1 MKAESQTQNFLSI
14 RHHGLMLLV
23 SFVIGLYP
31 LSPLMAQDE
40 ESGAEIFWGEEDTTA
55 EEDFNLE
62 DFGFEEEDI
71 GAVEEDLGGF
81 EFDEEPLD
89 EDFEADTAFDDAFAE
104 DEFVDEEPV
113 EEDLSEVAQRMGY
126 TLNLVGASPSF
137 VNHQLNT
144 YNSGVDFRLAF
155 EFPMLMQVG
164 PLRFR
169 LGAEV
174 GTFKFTNYK
183 PVGGSFSG
191 IHITGILSFPAG
203 PGHVKLGGGMIGSAF
218 GVVAENTYGLTIGN
232 SLDVRLGIRSTTAFN
247 VVDSKK
253 NKLGTVSWLDGLI
266 VFGVTI

>member
-1 MKAESQTQNFLSI
+1 MKAESQKNEFLLI
-14 RHHGLMLLV
+14 RHRWLVLLV
-23 SFVIGLYP
+23 SLVFCFYP
-31 LSPLMAQDE
+31 LNRLQAQDE
-40 ESGAEIFWGEEDTTA
+40 EGSTEIFWGEEDTTA

-62 DFGFEEEDI
+62 DFGFEEEDT
-71 GAVEEDLGGF
+71 GAAEEDLGGF
-81 EFDEEPLD
+81 EFDEEPVDAGL
-89 EDFEADTAFDDAFAE
+89 EEETSFDDAFAE

-144 YNSGVDFRLAF
+144 YNSAVDFRVAF
-155 EFPMLMQVG
+155 EFPMLLQLG
-164 PLRFR
+164 PVRFR

-183 PVGGSFSG
+183 PVGGTFSG
-191 IHITGILSFPAG
+191 ISINGILSFPAG
-203 PGHVKLGGGMIGSAF
+203 PGQVKLGSGMIGGNIGF
-218 GVVAENTYGLTIGN
+218 IAENSYGFTIGN

-253 NKLGTVSWLDGLI
+253 QKLGTVSWMDGLVI
-266 VFGVTI
+266 LGISI

>member
-1 MKAESQTQNFLSI
+1 MKAESQIQNFLSI
-14 RHHGLMLLV
+14 RHHGLLLLV
-23 SFVIGLYP
+23 SLVIGFYP
-31 LSPLMAQDE
+31 LNQLMAQDE
-40 ESGAEIFWGEEDTTA
+40 EGTTEIFWGEDDTSL
-55 EEDFNLE
+55 DQDLNLD
-62 DFGFEEEDI
+62 DFGFEEDTA
-71 GAVEEDLGGF
+71 AVEEDLGGF
-81 EFDEEPLD
+81 EFDEEPV
-89 EDFEADTAFDDAFAE
+89 EEGFEEDTAFDDAFAE
-104 DEFVDEEPV
+104 DEFAEEEPV

-183 PVGGSFSG
+183 PVGGTFSG
-191 IHITGILSFPAG
+191 VSINGILSFPAG
-203 PGHVKLGGGMIGSAF
+203 PGQVRVGGGMIGGNV
-218 GVVAENTYGLTIGN
+218 GVIAENSYGFAVGN

-253 NKLGTVSWLDGLI
+253 QKLGTVSWMDGLVI
-266 VFGVTI
+266 LGITL